1 MNFGVGISNALT
13 RLNSINEIFGSLP
26 LHALNN
32 PYVLKHMSQTNVNN
46 LKQWIYNQSF
56 IFRALEKSLFGP
68 SGLTKQSG
76 KVHFQKQTGGNPYQT
91 MFQIFF
97 ILLALTATLIESS
110 NEMVVN
116 SQKSEP
122 AFEWRTNLV
131 VETKV
136 VNVINVPGTIT
147 PMFGALTYKWPLNT
161 AINKLFQE
169 TQRDVSKL
177 LKEIRGKCLS
187 HGKQSKA
194 YMHLE
199 YINTDDG
206 SQVIDSITQNPTT
219 YDKDTQMAACF
230 EINPLPFNFNP
241 NTGNIEFIH
250 VNMPLNQVTQI
261 LYTIVGDMESVIK
274 ATAPNQDKE
283 LVEAY
288 NGMLIIANG
297 LEKIGELLFDVFS
310 PVVFNADT
318 IDEYRIESLKESF
331 DAIIKEM
338 SQMKDLLN
346 LKNPIQRIAAEK
358 SLVEANE
365 ELENKQIIAD
375 ARTAMR
381 MAKDI
386 ASEQNVQDTKQHY
399 GNKFTEIIAPVS
411 AIGDNILQIPVKMS
425 ESVSDAVVKTVLAP
439 INSILHG
446 GEELIMSNK
455 LILLLAAFGVFL
467 SGVAVIKFNS
477 YVVTITYKIGNLI
490 KTIVLSPIKA
500 SIYIGKSIY
509 SVGQKIK
516 VLLYRPKDEETTI
529 VPVANP
535 VATTTTTPPLKIDN
549 GSNVPTTTTTI
560 VPVANP
566 VATTTTQVVVKRKPT
581 KEELELLTKKESIKN
596 SLKTQEEHLKKIS
609 SNSRS
614 SLNPMQID
622 TLDKNIKSYKTQ
634 IAELQLELD
643 KVETKLHNLTAR
655 GTRKR
660 NNKKNTKKNKKRVP
674 VKPSRKFK
682 LRK

>member
-1 MNFGVGISNALT
+1 MNFGIANALT

-32 PYVLKHMSQTNVNN
+32 PYVPKHMSQTNVNN

-136 VNVINVPGTIT
+136 VNVINVPGTIA

-365 ELENKQIIAD
+365 ELENKQIVAD

-399 GNKFTEIIAPVS
+399 GNKFTEFIAPVS
-411 AIGDNILQIPVKMS
+411 AIGDNILQMPVKIS
-425 ESVSDAVVKTVLAP
+425 ESISDATVKTILAP

-446 GEELIMSNK
+446 GKELIMSNI
-455 LILLLAAFGVFL
+455 LIMLLAAFGVFL
-467 SGVAVIKFNS
+467 AGVGFIKFNS
-477 YVVTITYKIGNLI
+477 YAVTITYTVGNLI

-516 VLLYRPKDEETTI
+516 VLLYRPKDD
-529 VPVANP
+529 ANP
-535 VATTTTTPPLKIDN
+535 VATTTTITTPLKIDN
-549 GSNVPTTTTTI
+549 GLNVPTTI
-560 VPVANP
+560 VQVTNP

-581 KEELELLTKKESIKN
+581 KEELELTKEKKRIEN
-596 SLKTQEEHLKKIS
+596 SLKTQEEHLTKIS
-609 SNSRS
+609 SNNRS
-614 SLNPMQID
+614 SLNQTQID
-622 TLDKNIKSYKTQ
+622 TLDKNIKSYTKQ

-643 KVETKLHNLTAR
+643 KVETKLYNPTAR

>member
-1 MNFGVGISNALT
+1 MNFGVGIANALT

-230 EINPLPFNFNP
+230 EINPLPFNFNQE
-241 NTGNIEFIH
+241 TGSIEFIH
-250 VNMPLNQVTQI
+250 VNMPINQIIDILNTI
-261 LYTIVGDMESVIK
+261 LSDMDSVIK
-274 ATAPNQDKE
+274 DTSKPKPNKE
-283 LVEAY
+283 FTQAY
-288 NGMLIIANG
+288 NGILIIADG
-297 LEKIGELLFDVFS
+297 LEKIRDLLFDVFS
-310 PVVFNADT
+310 PVVFNPDMPN
-318 IDEYRIESLKESF
+318 EYRLENLNDSF
-331 DAIIKEM
+331 NSIINEM
-338 SQMKDLLN
+338 IRMKDLLN
-346 LKNPIQRIAAEK
+346 LKNPHEQM
-358 SLVEANE
+358 EASSKLAYAKE
-365 ELENKQIIAD
+365 EFENA
-375 ARTAMR
+375 
-381 MAKDI
+381 
-386 ASEQNVQDTKQHY
+386 
-399 GNKFTEIIAPVS
+399 EIIASARKKSREARQIESNQNVKDTKAYYANVIDENMAASQSIGKKILEVPANIVGAVSDS
-411 AIGDNILQIPVKMS
+411 AINT
-425 ESVSDAVVKTVLAP
+425 ALAP
-439 INSILHG
+439 VNSLFKG
-446 GEELIMSNK
+446 AREMIMNNK
-455 LILLLAAFGVFL
+455 LIALLFALGVFVT
-467 SGVAVIKFNS
+467 G
-477 YVVTITYKIGNLI
+477 VVTIKVRKGIISIVYKIANAI
-490 KTIVLSPIKA
+490 KTIVLVPITIPY
-500 SIYIGKSIY
+500 SIGT
-509 SVGQKIK
+509 KIIN
-516 VLLYRPKDEETTI
+516 VLCYKTVEETNSN
-529 VPVANP
+529 A
-535 VATTTTTPPLKIDN
+535 LQIDN
-549 GSNVPTTTTTI
+549 G
-560 VPVANP
+560 PVVVTP
-566 VATTTTQVVVKRKPT
+566 VVENQVAVVAPAEPVVTQVVAQVKQKPT
-581 KEELELLTKKESIKN
+581 KKQDEIEVQKLETELARILQVFSDFERNGIKDKLPGIRRRIVQLTE
-596 SLKTQEEHLKKIS
+596 
-609 SNSRS
+609 
-614 SLNPMQID
+614 
-622 TLDKNIKSYKTQ
+622 TLDRLKNAS
-634 IAELQLELD
+634 
-643 KVETKLHNLTAR
+643 

-660 NNKKNTKKNKKRVP
+660 NNKKNTKKKNLKKRT
-674 VKPSRKFK
+674 KPSRKF
-682 LRK
+682 R